1 MYSSTNHE
9 LYQDLIRGD
18 TTFRTDKQGSQSGR
32 FVIQRASPSPPIQ
45 RHGYGTLDLPFDHG
59 SPRWPAVGH
68 GKRTPR
74 SHVSVHPPVDPT
86 HSLVSFRRDTLPRH

>member
-1 MYSSTNHE
+1 MYSSTKHE

-45 RHGYGTLDLPFDHG
+45 RHGYGTLELPFDHG
-59 SPRWPAVGH
+59 GRLWATANVPH
-68 GKRTPR
+68 GAT
-74 SHVSVHPPVDPT
+74 
-86 HSLVSFRRDTLPRH
+86 FQFTLPVNADTAS